1 MLNHDMLYKYYDSV
15 YAALE
20 GFKGFVNAQ
29 QYWANKALDAMLVKA
44 EDKK

>member
-15 YAALE
+15 YAAIE
-20 GFKGFVNAQ
+20 GFKGFVNA